1 MLGSCCP
8 CARKL
13 LSLVVCRRIRLAAGR
28 SGAPGRAGS
37 AGLVV
42 GPVTGCVPRRDQQCR
57 WPVERDPTLRF
68 PDPARKGDHGSGRHR
83 SHVRKRR
90 SPESL
95 GARVRAEASLLLT
108 RIPRP
113 RGVETRGGRAADPG
127 RAGPCP
133 CLLPPPPPVLDHFC
147 SFQVDSSST
156 HHTHTHTGPWHMGTH
171 THVGVE
177 RILKSGWSCL
187 GLGWLG
193 GGRGLLVELLPFP
206 DRRARAALE

>member
-1 MLGSCCP
+1 M
-8 CARKL
+8 R
-13 LSLVVCRRIRLAAGR
+13 
-28 SGAPGRAGS
+28 GS

-147 SFQVDSSST
+147 CFQVDSSST

-171 THVGVE
+171 T
-177 RILKSGWSCL
+177 R
-187 GLGWLG
+187 
-193 GGRGLLVELLPFP
+193 GRGAHSQVWVVLLRPGVARRGAGAPRGAASFP
-206 DRRARAALE
+206 